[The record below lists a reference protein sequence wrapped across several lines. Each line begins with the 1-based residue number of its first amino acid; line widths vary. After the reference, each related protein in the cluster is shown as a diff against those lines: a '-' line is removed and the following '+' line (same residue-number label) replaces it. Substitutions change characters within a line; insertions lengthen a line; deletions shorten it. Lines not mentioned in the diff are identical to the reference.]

1 MSKIV
6 DDNGFWIIKKNPI
19 SKEGVF
25 PYLGH
30 TISDD
35 CEPNKIYKVYRSG
48 KTLKESVPT
57 WDNPPKPFIED
68 HEMLGEGFTA
78 VDDRH
83 VQGVISNPVYEDGVL
98 YADIAVYSE
107 SLKEAIENGKK
118 ELSLGYFCKYKK
130 EHGTF
135 DGEEYDYVQEDMVG
149 NHIALVDAGR
159 CGSDVKVF
167 DSRCTMDRFDVCGED
182 NLPLK
187 KNDESG
193 IIKSTGTTE
202 TKDGKMAK
210 YVLVSEVNAI
220 LKEAFKWGD
229 GEIDPKADLIAKLL
243 DAKSVD
249 GVLPTTDED
258 DSDEEKKAEDK
269 CGKDEDDSEKKD
281 EQKKSEDEDDSESE
295 KEKDTKAEDEDTIAD
310 IKAMIAE
317 IKALLKSKSEDED
330 ETKKSDEDDKKES
343 EDEDETKE
351 SEKETEDEDES
362 DDDKKKTSE
371 DSAVWGFGQDGADSG
386 EDEAF
391 ANYLK

>member
-30 TISDD
+30 TISDE

-167 DSRCTMDRFDVCGED
+167 DSRCTMDKFDVCGED

-187 KNDESG
+187 KNAESG
-193 IIKSTGTTE
+193 NIETKEDLTE
-202 TKDGKMAK
+202 TKDETMADIRK
-210 YVLVSEVNAI
+210 KIQAI
-220 LKEAFKWGD
+220 L
-229 GEIDPKADLIAKLL
+229 AK
-243 DAKSVD
+243 
-249 GVLPTTDED
+249 
-258 DSDEEKKAEDK
+258 DSDDTEKVDELTELVEKTAKDSEAEKEEEKKAEDK

-281 EQKKSEDEDDSESE
+281 DQKKSEDEDDSESE
-295 KEKDTKAEDEDTIAD
+295 KEEKKDTKAEDEDTIAD

-330 ETKKSDEDDKKES
+330 ETKKSDEKES
-343 EDEDETKE
+343 EDEDDSDE
-351 SEKETEDEDES
+351 EKEAEDEDES
-362 DDDKKKTSE
+362 DDDKKKTE
-371 DSAVWGFGQDGADSG
+371 DSAVWGFGQDSVESG
-386 EDEAF
+386 IDEAF

>member
-6 DDNGFWIIKKNPI
+6 DDNGFWVIKKNPI

-30 TISDD
+30 TISED

-78 VDDRH
+78 IDDRH

-167 DSRCTMDRFDVCGED
+167 DSRCTMDKFDVCGED

-187 KNDESG
+187 KNAESG
-193 IIKSTGTTE
+193 NIETKEDLTE
-202 TKDGKMAK
+202 TKDETMADIRK
-210 YVLVSEVNAI
+210 KIQAI
-220 LKEAFKWGD
+220 L
-229 GEIDPKADLIAKLL
+229 AK
-243 DAKSVD
+243 
-249 GVLPTTDED
+249 
-258 DSDEEKKAEDK
+258 DSDDTEKV
-269 CGKDEDDSEKKD
+269 DELTELVEK
-281 EQKKSEDEDDSESE
+281 
-295 KEKDTKAEDEDTIAD
+295 TA
-310 IKAMIAE
+310 
-317 IKALLKSKSEDED
+317 
-330 ETKKSDEDDKKES
+330 
-343 EDEDETKE
+343 
-351 SEKETEDEDES
+351 
-362 DDDKKKTSE
+362 
-371 DSAVWGFGQDGADSG
+371 
-386 EDEAF
+386 
-391 ANYLK
+391 

>member
-30 TISDD
+30 TISAD
-35 CEPNKIYKVYRSG
+35 CEPNKVYKVYRSG
-48 KTLKESVPT
+48 KTLEESVPT

-107 SLKEAIENGKK
+107 SLKESIENGKK
-118 ELSLGYFCKYKK
+118 ELSLGYFCKYRK
-130 EHGTF
+130 ESGTF

-167 DSRCTMDRFDVCGED
+167 DSRCTMDKLDINGDD

-187 KNDESG
+187 KNEECG
-193 IIKSTGTTE
+193 NIELTEKNE
-202 TKDGKMAK
+202 TKDEAMAK

-229 GEIDPKADLIAKLL
+229 GEVDPKADLIAKLL
-243 DAKSVD
+243 DAKSVE
-249 GVLPTTDED
+249 GVVPTTDED
-258 DSDEEKKAEDK
+258 DSDEEKKTEDK
-269 CGKDEDDSEKKD
+269 CGKDEDDSEEEKKTEDSD
-281 EQKKSEDEDDSESE
+281 EEEEE
-295 KEKDTKAEDEDTIAD
+295 KETKDDALED

-317 IKALLKSKSEDED
+317 IKAMLTPKSEDED
-330 ETKKSDEDDKKES
+330 ETEESEKEKESEDEDESKEDDKKES
-343 EDEDETKE
+343 EDEDE
-351 SEKETEDEDES
+351 SEEE
-362 DDDKKKTSE
+362 KKSSE
-371 DSAVWGFGQDGADSG
+371 DSAIWGFGQDGVDSDR
-386 EDEAF
+386 DEAF
-391 ANYLK
+391 ENYLK

>member
-6 DDNGFWIIKKNPI
+6 DENGFWIIKKNPI

-30 TISDD
+30 TISAD
-35 CEPNKIYKVYRSG
+35 CEPNKVYKVYRSG

-130 EHGTF
+130 ESGTF

-167 DSRCTMDRFDVCGED
+167 DSRCTMDRLDLGIDEGE

-187 KNDESG
+187 KNAESG
-193 IIKSTGTTE
+193 IIESTKGLTE
-202 TKDGKMAK
+202 TKDETMANIRK
-210 YVLVSEVNAI
+210 KIQAI
-220 LKEAFKWGD
+220 LAKDSDDTEKVDELTELVEKTAKDEAEKEEEK
-229 GEIDPKADLIAKLL
+229 KAL
-243 DAKSVD
+243 DKC
-249 GVLPTTDED
+249 GKDED
-258 DSDEEKKAEDK
+258 DSEKEKKAEDK
-269 CGKDEDDSEKKD
+269 CGKDEDDSEEEK
-281 EQKKSEDEDDSESE
+281 ETEDEDESE
-295 KEKDTKAEDEDTIAD
+295 KEKKETEDEDALAD

-317 IKALLKSKSEDED
+317 IKALLKPK
-330 ETKKSDEDDKKES
+330 S

-351 SEKETEDEDES
+351 SEKEKEAEDEDESEEEEKETEDEDES
-362 DDDKKKTSE
+362 EEEKKSSE
-371 DSAVWGFGQDGADSG
+371 DSAIWGFGQDGVDSG

>member
-6 DDNGFWIIKKNPI
+6 DENGFWIIKKNPI

-30 TISDD
+30 TISAD
-35 CEPNKIYKVYRSG
+35 CEPNKVYKVYRSG

-130 EHGTF
+130 ESGVF

-167 DSRCTMDRFDVCGED
+167 DSRCTMDKLDINGDD

-187 KNDESG
+187 KNEECG
-193 IIKSTGTTE
+193 NIELTGQNE
-202 TKDGKMAK
+202 TKDEAMAK

-229 GEIDPKADLIAKLL
+229 GEVDPKADLIAKLL
-243 DAKSVD
+243 DAKSVE
-249 GVLPTTDED
+249 GVVPTTDED
-258 DSDEEKKAEDK
+258 DSDEEKEKKAEDK
-269 CGKDEDDSEKKD
+269 CGKDEDDSEEKEDKK
-281 EQKKSEDEDDSESE
+281 ESEDEDESE
-295 KEKDTKAEDEDTIAD
+295 EKETKDDALED

-330 ETKKSDEDDKKES
+330 ETKES
-343 EDEDETKE
+343 EK
-351 SEKETEDEDES
+351 EKETEDEDES
-362 DDDKKKTSE
+362 EEKEKETEDEDESEEEEKKSSE
-371 DSAVWGFGQDGADSG
+371 DSAIWGFGQDGADSG

>member
-6 DDNGFWIIKKNPI
+6 DENGFWIIKKNPI

-30 TISDD
+30 TISAD
-35 CEPNKIYKVYRSG
+35 CEPNKVYKVYRSG

-130 EHGTF
+130 ESGVF

-167 DSRCTMDRFDVCGED
+167 DSRCTMDRLDIGVDEDD

-187 KNDESG
+187 KNGESG
-193 IIKSTGTTE
+193 NIEVTGQTE
-202 TKDGKMAK
+202 TKDEMMANIRK
-210 YVLVSEVNAI
+210 KIQAI
-220 LKEAFKWGD
+220 LAKDSDDTEKVDALTELVEKTAKDEEVKKEEEKKTEDKCG
-229 GEIDPKADLIAKLL
+229 K
-243 DAKSVD
+243 
-249 GVLPTTDED
+249 DED
-258 DSDEEKKAEDK
+258 DSDKEKKTEDK
-269 CGKDEDDSEKKD
+269 CGKDEDDSEEEKKT
-281 EQKKSEDEDDSESE
+281 EDEDESE
-295 KEKDTKAEDEDTIAD
+295 EKETKDDALED

-330 ETKKSDEDDKKES
+330 ETKESEKEKET
-343 EDEDETKE
+343 EDEDKSKE
-351 SEKETEDEDES
+351 EEKETEDEDES
-362 DDDKKKTSE
+362 EEEEKKSSE
-371 DSAVWGFGQDGADSG
+371 DSAIWGFGQDGVDSG

>member
-6 DDNGFWIIKKNPI
+6 DDNGFWVIKKNPI

-30 TISDD
+30 TISED

-78 VDDRH
+78 IDDRH

-167 DSRCTMDRFDVCGED
+167 DSRCTMDKFDVCGED

-187 KNDESG
+187 KNAESG
-193 IIKSTGTTE
+193 NIETKEDLTE
-202 TKDGKMAK
+202 TKDETMADIRK
-210 YVLVSEVNAI
+210 KIQAI
-220 LKEAFKWGD
+220 LAKDSDDTEKVDELTELVEKTAKD
-229 GEIDPKADLIAKLL
+229 EKAD
-243 DAKSVD
+243 
-249 GVLPTTDED
+249 E
-258 DSDEEKKAEDK
+258 EEKKAEDK

-281 EQKKSEDEDDSESE
+281 DKKESEDEDDSESE
-295 KEKDTKAEDEDTIAD
+295 KEEKKDTKAEDEDTIAD

-330 ETKKSDEDDKKES
+330 ETKKSDEEKET
-343 EDEDETKE
+343 EDEDESKE
-351 SEKETEDEDES
+351 DEKKAEDEDES
-362 DDDKKKTSE
+362 DDDKKKTE
-371 DSAVWGFGQDGADSG
+371 DSAVWCFGQDSAESG

>member
-1 MSKIV
+1 MGKIV

-30 TISDD
+30 TISAD
-35 CEPNKIYKVYRSG
+35 CEPNKVYKVYRSG
-48 KTLKESVPT
+48 ETLKASVPT

-78 VDDRH
+78 VDDRP

-107 SLKEAIENGKK
+107 SLKDAIESGKK
-118 ELSLGYFCKYKK
+118 ELSLGYFCKYRK
-130 EHGTF
+130 EEGVF

-149 NHIALVDAGR
+149 NHIALVEAGR

-167 DSRCTMDRFDVCGED
+167 DSRCTMDKLDIGVDD
-182 NLPLK
+182 NLALK
-187 KNDESG
+187 KNDECG
-193 IIKSTGTTE
+193 NIELTEQTE
-202 TKDGKMAK
+202 TKDEAMAK

-229 GEIDPKADLIAKLL
+229 GEVDPKADLIAKLL
-243 DAKSVD
+243 DAKSVE
-249 GVLPTTDED
+249 GVIPTTDED
-258 DSDEEKKAEDK
+258 DSDEKEEKKTEDK
-269 CGKDEDDSEKKD
+269 CGKDEDDSEEKEDKKT
-281 EQKKSEDEDDSESE
+281 EDEDDSEEE
-295 KEKDTKAEDEDTIAD
+295 KKDKAEDADEIAD

-330 ETKKSDEDDKKES
+330 ETKESEKEKETEDEDESKEDDKKES
-343 EDEDETKE
+343 EDEDD
-351 SEKETEDEDES
+351 SEEE
-362 DDDKKKTSE
+362 KKSSE
-371 DSAVWGFGQDGADSG
+371 DSAIWGFGQDGADSG

>member
-30 TISDD
+30 TISDE

-149 NHIALVDAGR
+149 NHIALVEAGR

-167 DSRCTMDRFDVCGED
+167 DSRCTMDKFDVCGED

-187 KNDESG
+187 KNAESG
-193 IIKSTGTTE
+193 NIETKEDLTE
-202 TKDGKMAK
+202 TKDETMADIRK
-210 YVLVSEVNAI
+210 KIQAI
-220 LKEAFKWGD
+220 L
-229 GEIDPKADLIAKLL
+229 AK
-243 DAKSVD
+243 
-249 GVLPTTDED
+249 
-258 DSDEEKKAEDK
+258 DSDDTEKVDELTELVEKTAKDSEAEKEEEKKAEDK

-281 EQKKSEDEDDSESE
+281 EKKSEDEDDSESE
-295 KEKDTKAEDEDTIAD
+295 KEEKKDTKAEDEDTIAD

-330 ETKKSDEDDKKES
+330 ETKKSDEKES
-343 EDEDETKE
+343 EDEDDSKE
-351 SEKETEDEDES
+351 DEKETEDEDES
-362 DDDKKKTSE
+362 DDDKKKTE
-371 DSAVWGFGQDGADSG
+371 DSAVWGFGQDSAESG

>member
-30 TISDD
+30 TISAD
-35 CEPNKIYKVYRSG
+35 CEPNKVYKVYRSG
-48 KTLKESVPT
+48 ETLKESVPT

-107 SLKEAIENGKK
+107 SLKESIENGKK
-118 ELSLGYFCKYKK
+118 ELSLGYFCKYRK
-130 EHGTF
+130 ESGVF

-167 DSRCTMDRFDVCGED
+167 DSRCTMDKLDIGLDEDD
-182 NLPLK
+182 NLALK
-187 KNDESG
+187 KNEESG
-193 IIKSTGTTE
+193 NIEETGTTV
-202 TKDGKMAK
+202 TKDETMAK

-243 DAKSVD
+243 DAKSVE

-258 DSDEEKKAEDK
+258 DSDEEKEKKAEDK
-269 CGKDEDDSEKKD
+269 CGKDEDDSEEKEDKKT
-281 EQKKSEDEDDSESE
+281 EDEDDSEEE
-295 KEKDTKAEDEDTIAD
+295 KKDKAEDADEIAD

-317 IKALLKSKSEDED
+317 IKAMLKSK
-330 ETKKSDEDDKKES
+330 S

-351 SEKETEDEDES
+351 SEKEKETEDEDES
-362 DDDKKKTSE
+362 KEDDKKESEDEDESKEDKKSSE
-371 DSAVWGFGQDGADSG
+371 DSAIWGFGQDGADSD

>member
-6 DDNGFWIIKKNPI
+6 DENGFWIIKKNPI

-30 TISDD
+30 TISAD
-35 CEPNKIYKVYRSG
+35 CEPNKVYKVYRSG

-130 EHGTF
+130 ESGTF

-167 DSRCTMDRFDVCGED
+167 DSRCTMDRLDLGIDEGE

-187 KNDESG
+187 KNAESG
-193 IIKSTGTTE
+193 IIESTKGLTE
-202 TKDGKMAK
+202 TKDETMANIRK
-210 YVLVSEVNAI
+210 KIQAI
-220 LKEAFKWGD
+220 LAKDSDDTEKVDELTELVEKTAKDEAEKEEEK
-229 GEIDPKADLIAKLL
+229 KAL
-243 DAKSVD
+243 DKC
-249 GVLPTTDED
+249 GKDED
-258 DSDEEKKAEDK
+258 DSEKEKKAEDK
-269 CGKDEDDSEKKD
+269 CGKDEDDSEEEK
-281 EQKKSEDEDDSESE
+281 ETEDEDESE
-295 KEKDTKAEDEDTIAD
+295 KEKKETEDEDALAD

-317 IKALLKSKSEDED
+317 IKALLKPK
-330 ETKKSDEDDKKES
+330 S

-351 SEKETEDEDES
+351 SEKEKETEDEDES
-362 DDDKKKTSE
+362 EEEEKETEDEDESEEEKKSSE
-371 DSAVWGFGQDGADSG
+371 DSAIWGFGQDGVDSG

>member
-6 DDNGFWIIKKNPI
+6 DDNSFWFIKKNPI

-30 TISDD
+30 TISDE

-149 NHIALVDAGR
+149 NHIALVEAGR

-167 DSRCTMDRFDVCGED
+167 DSRCTMDKFDVCGED

-187 KNDESG
+187 KNAESG
-193 IIKSTGTTE
+193 NIETKEDLTE
-202 TKDGKMAK
+202 TKDETMADIRK
-210 YVLVSEVNAI
+210 KIQAI
-220 LKEAFKWGD
+220 L
-229 GEIDPKADLIAKLL
+229 AK
-243 DAKSVD
+243 
-249 GVLPTTDED
+249 
-258 DSDEEKKAEDK
+258 DSDDTEKVDELTELVEKTAKDSEAEKEEEKKAEDK

-281 EQKKSEDEDDSESE
+281 EKKSEDEDDSESE
-295 KEKDTKAEDEDTIAD
+295 KEEKKDTKAEDEDTIAD

-330 ETKKSDEDDKKES
+330 ETKKSDEKES
-343 EDEDETKE
+343 EDEDDSKE
-351 SEKETEDEDES
+351 DEKETEDEDES
-362 DDDKKKTSE
+362 DDDKKKTE
-371 DSAVWGFGQDGADSG
+371 DSAVWGFGQDSAESG